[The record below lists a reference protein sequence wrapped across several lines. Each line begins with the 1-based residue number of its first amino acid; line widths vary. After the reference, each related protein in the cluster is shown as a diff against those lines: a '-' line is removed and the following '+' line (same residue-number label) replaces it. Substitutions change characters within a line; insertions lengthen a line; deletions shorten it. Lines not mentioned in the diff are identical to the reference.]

1 MIFFKLTQAKLEYGV
16 LSTPQ
21 INWLE
26 SGINAP
32 LIYEQIVANQS
43 GRNRPVF
50 NQLENYLFCVDLLQN
65 STTQILFVWNL
76 KCSNFRIS
84 TLPSE
89 SSSKLS
95 LEIEKFNKT

>member
-50 NQLENYLFCVDLLQN
+50 N
-65 STTQILFVWNL
+65 
-76 KCSNFRIS
+76 
-84 TLPSE
+84 
-89 SSSKLS
+89 
-95 LEIEKFNKT
+95 